1 MIKTRRLALDVRYN
15 SYPFAG
21 QVGGDIESLTYT
33 DSAADNSDSINI
45 TINAQDRKWLLGW
58 MPEKGATLRARIL
71 GYNWERQGQRS
82 IMECGL
88 FVLDDVSFSD
98 APTTLQVGGVSK
110 PSDSDFS
117 ELERDVIWKNTSIK
131 RIGAKIAA
139 RYGLAFTYDADDYD
153 IECDEQ
159 DGTDSSYYNGLC
171 KCSCTVRKQATENK
185 R

>member
-1 MIKTRRLALDVRYN
+1 
-15 SYPFAG
+15 
-21 QVGGDIESLTYT
+21 
-33 DSAADNSDSINI
+33 
-45 TINAQDRKWLLGW
+45 
-58 MPEKGATLRARIL
+58 MPEKGATLRARVL

-153 IECDEQ
+153 IECDEPGRHGQ
-159 DGTDSSYYNGLC
+159 QLLQQPVQKLRTYPES
-171 KCSCTVRKQATENK
+171 VRPAAVGV
-185 R
+185 